1 MKLNLKKF
9 MLELKESN
17 KVECKLAKNNFPKEA
32 LNTYSAFA
40 NTEGGVLFLGI
51 EEKENEFILVGVDNS
66 DKIKKDMFDT
76 LNNSQ
81 VVSKNLLNDSM
92 VSVKKINEKEIIII
106 EIPSASYKD
115 KPIYLRENIFWL
127 IKEIMKGII
136 SVQKMK

>member
-76 LNNSQ
+76 LNNPQ

-92 VSVKKINEKEIIII
+92 VSVEKINEKEIIII
-106 EIPSASYKD
+106 EIPSA
-115 KPIYLRENIFWL
+115 
-127 IKEIMKGII
+127 
-136 SVQKMK
+136 